1 MVRVQSASTVPTL
14 CKLREVS
21 APVISFEN
29 VVKTYS
35 AQDADVRALDG
46 ISLKVGSG
54 EFISLVGRS
63 GCGKTTLLNLAGAMD
78 FPTSGEVRIAG
89 ESTANLSDA
98 ELTRI
103 RRFRVGFIFQFFQL
117 LPTLTAA
124 ENVELPL
131 QLAGVADPRPTALER
146 LALVDLEGYGDRF
159 PHQLSGGQMQ
169 RVAIARALVH
179 KPALVLADEPVGN
192 LDSTSAQVVMQLLCR
207 VASEFETTILMA
219 THSLET
225 AEMTDA
231 IVSMRDGRIE
241 EHRAL
246 K

>member
-1 MVRVQSASTVPTL
+1 
-14 CKLREVS
+14 
-21 APVISFEN
+21 
-29 VVKTYS
+29 
-35 AQDADVRALDG
+35 
-46 ISLKVGSG
+46 
-54 EFISLVGRS
+54 
-63 GCGKTTLLNLAGAMD
+63 
-78 FPTSGEVRIAG
+78 
-89 ESTANLSDA
+89 
-98 ELTRI
+98 
-103 RRFRVGFIFQFFQL
+103 
-117 LPTLTAA
+117 
-124 ENVELPL
+124 
-131 QLAGVADPRPTALER
+131 
-146 LALVDLEGYGDRF
+146 
-159 PHQLSGGQMQ
+159 MQ

-192 LDSTSAQVVMQLLCR
+192 LDSTSAQVVMQLLRR

>member
-1 MVRVQSASTVPTL
+1 
-14 CKLREVS
+14 VS
-21 APVISFEN
+21 SPVISFEN

-35 AQDADVRALDG
+35 AQDAKVRALDG
-46 ISLKVGSG
+46 ISLKAGSG

-98 ELTRI
+98 ELTRV

>member
-1 MVRVQSASTVPTL
+1 MSS
-14 CKLREVS
+14 
-21 APVISFEN
+21 PVISLN
-29 VVKTYS
+29 HVVKTY
-35 AQDADVRALDG
+35 ATRDAEVRALDDVTFTAG
-46 ISLKVGSG
+46 RG

-78 FPTSGEVRIAG
+78 FPTSGEVQIAG
-89 ESTANLSDA
+89 RSTANLSDV
-98 ELTRI
+98 ELTGI
-103 RRFRVGFIFQFFQL
+103 RRLQVGFIFQFFQL

-131 QLAGVADPRPTALER
+131 QLAGTPDPRPAALER
-146 LALVDLEGYGDRF
+146 LAWVDLDGYGDRL

-179 KPALVLADEPVGN
+179 KPALLLADEPVGN
-192 LDSTSAQVVMQLLCR
+192 LDSVSAQVVMELLRR
-207 VASEFETTILMA
+207 VADEFETTILMA

-225 AEMTDA
+225 AEVTDA
-231 IVSMRDGRIE
+231 VVALRDGRIE
-241 EHRAL
+241 EHRTL

>member
-1 MVRVQSASTVPTL
+1 MSS
-14 CKLREVS
+14 
-21 APVISFEN
+21 PVISFEN

-35 AQDADVRALDG
+35 AQDAEVRALDG
-46 ISLKVGSG
+46 ISLEAGCG

-89 ESTANLSDA
+89 ESTVNLSDA

-131 QLAGVADPRPTALER
+131 QLAGVSDPRPTALER

-192 LDSTSAQVVMQLLCR
+192 LDSTSAQVVMQLLRR

>member
-1 MVRVQSASTVPTL
+1 M
-14 CKLREVS
+14 S

>member
-1 MVRVQSASTVPTL
+1 
-14 CKLREVS
+14 VS

-192 LDSTSAQVVMQLLCR
+192 LDSTSAQVVMHLLCR